1 MSKTVFAFGRMNPPT
16 IGHEKLAAKVESE
29 AKRRGAMPHIYLS
42 HTQNAKK
49 DPLPYNVKIA
59 IAKKAFGKAVTTSS
73 AKTIIQVMQ
82 DLERMGHKEVVLV
95 AGSDRVS
102 DFKTL
107 LNKYNGKEYN
117 FDKIEVVSAG
127 ERDPDAEGVAGMSAS
142 KLRAIAKEGDYD
154 TFAKGMPSKLRDA
167 DKKKVYNTIRSVME
181 DYGDIDESALSALRV
196 ATAAHKGQKRKS
208 GDDYISH
215 PKEVARI
222 VKQYKKSHNLDA
234 LIQAAYLHDT
244 IEDTDTTYKDLVKQ
258 FGGLVAGMVKD
269 LTSDKEA
276 IEAMGKGEYIADKM
290 AKMSS
295 WSLVIKLADRLAN
308 VGDIDD
314 RPASFQKKYA
324 NQTKLALDRLKRDR
338 YLSKTHKRIMA
349 AIDDKIKEYV
359 TEDINEAPR
368 IARKK
373 GQPAGSD
380 KHSDLYTDENPKG
393 TIHGLKFATEKDA
406 EASVA
411 KIKSSGKKHAHKIQA
426 AIAMEQRARVA
437 GKKAAA
443 AVYRSYINDMKKK
456 TKEMNEAF
464 ELKLER
470 DKRAKLLVLHVKD
483 TKTGNRSEVRGK
495 PGYEIDG
502 YDPKDKLHK
511 VLDKIGKSA
520 NMSELMN
527 GEKVTI
533 NPNHPKGKEAIKVA
547 KEITTEMYEEVTA
560 KQISDLEKFGDRL
573 LDKFGVDIE
582 FSKHFADRMNDDR
595 NNPEIKVT
603 EIQALFKKIARKKA
617 VNIKKYKDSE
627 VVLKDIQKDLNLP
640 VAIKT
645 GKDGELDVV
654 HKTIMRKKNFKTP
667 NPVVQYEETKLD
679 EGVNDPAIFKAVFL
693 AGGPGSG
700 KSFIVGKT
708 GLVNIGMKLVNSDDE
723 FERRLKN
730 AGLDAGNP
738 DDIYSPQGQALRGK
752 AKKTTAN
759 KQDMYIKGRLGL
771 VLDGTGKDYDKIK
784 KVRDQLIRLGYD
796 TAMIFVNTNL
806 ETSLDRNR
814 KRDRSLPD
822 AEVEKM
828 WKGVQDNMGKFQ
840 KLFGN
845 NFTIVDN
852 SEGADT
858 PGATTSA
865 YKKMVKF
872 AKQSPKTRAAKNW
885 IANEKSRRG
894 IKEDYDPT
902 DEELDNILTEI
913 EDDDDLFWEWD
924 EDQLD
929 IDEARKPLTL
939 QQRMKKRILMRRLA
953 PIIARKRKIR
963 LRRRA
968 NRGQLMK
975 RSRRAAILL
984 LKKRFAG
991 SRGKNYRAL
1000 SPSEKIG
1007 IDKLV
1012 QKKLPMVDRIAK
1024 RLLPKM
1030 LKKETERMRRKTSGV
1045 NEEFELFI
1053 ERKVAQDPD
1062 VDERPGTQP
1071 KKYYSGVSKKS
1082 KEARARH
1089 FERGA
1094 KMDDDNPAAYTPAPG
1109 DAKGKTKPSK
1119 HTKKFKQMYGEE
1131 KPCWDGYKQVGM
1143 KKGSSGKMVPNCVP
1157 EEVELDES
1165 KYDLYHRDFSS
1176 AMQHA
1181 YKMAKKNYGITID
1194 PEEIDDKVA
1203 TGPRKPSEGKTNK
1216 YRLKGDKGA
1225 VQIQVYNKGG
1235 SKPFELNMYKEEVEV
1250 DEGKVKFVKDKQFS
1264 NLRKPKKTTDFEF
1277 KKLLMKTKSRQ
1288 RDYFKDEDVNES
1300 ALLDTKVIKT
1310 LPAPKRGGEVIIRKH
1325 NKENK
1330 FFVRLKYT
1338 GEQAKRSR
1346 PENLG
1351 TFSSLADAMK
1361 KIKKMNII
1369 GEAVSPAQQAAIAIS
1384 KKKSGKYDD
1393 EGKRIKEEVDLDEG
1407 FILQSPRPGIR
1418 IVIRKHTDGKRFVFR
1433 PMTQGTPGEI
1443 KILDKKTAEK
1453 QISALKRMGW
1463 KKAANEEGGAGE
1475 EGTFELLRKYKKDT
1489 PMQENDAAKVAKE
1502 RHKDEKESLKRKH
1515 DRELDAARLRDT
1527 RTKNMSEDSCCDDC
1541 NEDEYG
1547 WTEETDFV
1555 VINEGAAEYQGRKVK
1570 LNNPTR
1576 SDNPKKKTMVYVKN
1590 EKGNVVKVYFGDP
1603 NLSIKRDDP
1612 ERRKSFRARHNCDNP
1627 GPKWKA
1633 RYWSCKFWSSKK
1645 VSDLMK
1651 G

>member
-16 IGHEKLAAKVESE
+16 IGHEKLASKVESE
-29 AKRRGAMPHIYLS
+29 ARRRGAMPHIYLS
-42 HTQNAKK
+42 HTQNATK
-49 DPLPYNVKIA
+49 DPLPYNVKIT

-73 AKTIIQVMQ
+73 AKNIIQIMQ
-82 DLERMGHKEVVLV
+82 ELENMGHTEVTLV
-95 AGSDRVS
+95 AGSDRVPE
-102 DFKTL
+102 FKTL
-107 LNKYNGKEYN
+107 LGKYNGKEYN
-117 FDKIEVVSAG
+117 FKKINVVSAG
-127 ERDPDAEGVAGMSAS
+127 ERDPDAQGVEGMSAS

-154 TFAKGMPSKLRDA
+154 TFAKGMPSKLTDR
-167 DKKKVYNTIRSVME
+167 DKKKVYNAIRSVME
-181 DYGDIDESALSALRV
+181 DYDNIDEKMYYAI
-196 ATAAHKGQKRKS
+196 ATKS
-208 GDDYISH
+208 S
-215 PKEVARI
+215 K
-222 VKQYKKSHNLDA
+222 
-234 LIQAAYLHDT
+234 
-244 IEDTDTTYKDLVKQ
+244 
-258 FGGLVAGMVKD
+258 
-269 LTSDKEA
+269 
-276 IEAMGKGEYIADKM
+276 
-290 AKMSS
+290 
-295 WSLVIKLADRLAN
+295 
-308 VGDIDD
+308 
-314 RPASFQKKYA
+314 
-324 NQTKLALDRLKRDR
+324 
-338 YLSKTHKRIMA
+338 SKTGWRRVPDTKFDTEQSAERYG
-349 AIDDKIKEYV
+349 DKYHTDKYGSKMYKIV
-359 TEDINEAPR
+359 TFNEEAPR
-368 IARKK
+368 VPRKK

-426 AIAMEQRARVA
+426 AIAMEQRAKVA

-533 NPNHPKGKEAIKVA
+533 NPNHPKGKEAIKMA
-547 KEITTEMYEEVTA
+547 KKITTEMYEEVTA

-573 LDKFGVDIE
+573 LDKFGIDIE

-595 NNPEIKVT
+595 NNPEIKVA

-617 VNIKKYKDSE
+617 VNIKKHKDSE

-784 KVRDQLIRLGYD
+784 KVRDQLIRIGYD

-806 ETSLDRNR
+806 ETSLERNR
-814 KRDRSLPD
+814 KRARSLPD

-845 NFTIVDN
+845 DFTIVDN

-858 PGATTSA
+858 PGETTSA

-872 AKQSPKTRAAKNW
+872 AGQSPKTRAAKNW

-902 DEELDNILTEI
+902 DEELDDILTEI

-939 QQRMKKRILMRRLA
+939 QQRMKRRILMRRLA
-953 PIIARKRKIR
+953 PIIARKRKIK

-1030 LKKETERMRRKTSGV
+1030 LKKETERMRRKTSGI
-1045 NEEFELFI
+1045 NEKFELFI

-1071 KKYYSGVSKKS
+1071 KKYFSGVSKKS

-1143 KKGSSGKMVPNCVP
+1143 KKGAGGKMVPNCVP
-1157 EEVELDES
+1157 EEVELEEGKS
-1165 KYDLYHRDFSS
+1165 STGYELYHKDFSS

-1181 YKMAKKNYGITID
+1181 YDFAKKKFGIEVD
-1194 PEEIDDKVA
+1194 PKEIDDKVA
-1203 TGPRKPSEGKTNK
+1203 SGPRKPSKGKTNS
-1216 YRLKGDKGA
+1216 YRLKDKNGKKA
-1225 VQIQVYNKGG
+1225 IQVQVYGMDNGKY
-1235 SKPFELNMYKEEVEV
+1235 ELNMYKEEVELGESALLDTKV
-1250 DEGKVKFVKDKQFS
+1250 IKTFPAPKMSGEVIVRKHNKENKFFVRLKYTGKQAKRARPENLGTFSSLNDAMKAIKKKGISIDEGKVEFVKDKQFS

-1288 RDYFKDEDVNES
+1288 RDYFK
-1300 ALLDTKVIKT
+1300 
-1310 LPAPKRGGEVIIRKH
+1310 
-1325 NKENK
+1325 
-1330 FFVRLKYT
+1330 
-1338 GEQAKRSR
+1338 
-1346 PENLG
+1346 
-1351 TFSSLADAMK
+1351 
-1361 KIKKMNII
+1361 
-1369 GEAVSPAQQAAIAIS
+1369 GEASSPAQQAAIAIA

-1393 EGKRIKEEVDLDEG
+1393 
-1407 FILQSPRPGIR
+1407 
-1418 IVIRKHTDGKRFVFR
+1418 DGK
-1433 PMTQGTPGEI
+1433 
-1443 KILDKKTAEK
+1443 KIDEQDAV
-1453 QISALKRMGW
+1453 
-1463 KKAANEEGGAGE
+1463 AN
-1475 EGTFELLRKYKKDT
+1475 
-1489 PMQENDAAKVAKE
+1489 AKE
-1502 RHKDEKESLKRKH
+1502 RHNDEKESLKRKH

-1527 RTKNMSEDSCCDDC
+1527 RTKNANEAFEALINQSYCDDC

-1590 EKGNVVKVYFGDP
+1590 DKGNVVKVYFGDP

>member
-59 IAKKAFGKAVTTSS
+59 IAKKAFGKAVTKSS

-95 AGSDRVS
+95 AGSDRVPE
-102 DFKTL
+102 FKTFL
-107 LNKYNGKEYN
+107 AKYNGKDYN

-181 DYGDIDESALSALRV
+181 D
-196 ATAAHKGQKRKS
+196 
-208 GDDYISH
+208 
-215 PKEVARI
+215 
-222 VKQYKKSHNLDA
+222 
-234 LIQAAYLHDT
+234 
-244 IEDTDTTYKDLVKQ
+244 
-258 FGGLVAGMVKD
+258 
-269 LTSDKEA
+269 
-276 IEAMGKGEYIADKM
+276 
-290 AKMSS
+290 
-295 WSLVIKLADRLAN
+295 
-308 VGDIDD
+308 
-314 RPASFQKKYA
+314 
-324 NQTKLALDRLKRDR
+324 
-338 YLSKTHKRIMA
+338 
-349 AIDDKIKEYV
+349 
-359 TEDINEAPR
+359 INEAPR
-368 IARKK
+368 IPRKK

-406 EASVA
+406 EASIA

-426 AIAMEQRARVA
+426 AIAMEQRAKVA

-573 LDKFGVDIE
+573 LDKFGVDIQ

-700 KSFIVGKT
+700 KSFIVRHT
-708 GLVNIGMKLVNSDDE
+708 GLINIGMKLVNSDDE

-738 DDIYSPQGQALRGK
+738 DDIYSPQGQEVRGK
-752 AKKTTAN
+752 AKVTTAH

-771 VLDGTGKDYDKIK
+771 ALDGTGKDYDKIK

-806 ETSLDRNR
+806 ETSLERNR
-814 KRDRSLPD
+814 MRARSLPD
-822 AEVEKM
+822 DKVEKM
-828 WKGVQDNMGKFQ
+828 WKSVQDNLGKFQ
-840 KLFGN
+840 RLFGN
-845 NFTIVDN
+845 DFIIIDN
-852 SEGADT
+852 SQGIDMSSETKA
-858 PGATTSA
+858 A

-872 AKQSPKTRAAKNW
+872 AKRPPKSRAAKNW

-1157 EEVELDES
+1157 EEVELDE
-1165 KYDLYHRDFSS
+1165 
-1176 AMQHA
+1176 
-1181 YKMAKKNYGITID
+1181 
-1194 PEEIDDKVA
+1194 E
-1203 TGPRKPSEGKTNK
+1203 
-1216 YRLKGDKGA
+1216 
-1225 VQIQVYNKGG
+1225 
-1235 SKPFELNMYKEEVEV
+1235 
-1250 DEGKVKFVKDKQFS
+1250 KVKFVKDKQFS

-1338 GEQAKRSR
+1338 GKSAKGSR

-1369 GEAVSPAQQAAIAIS
+1369 SEAVSPAQQAAIAIS

>member
-29 AKRRGAMPHIYLS
+29 AKKRGAMPHIYLS
-42 HTQNAKK
+42 HTQNPKK
-49 DPLPYNVKIA
+49 DPLPYNLKIA
-59 IAKKAFGKAVTTSS
+59 IARKAFGKSITKSS
-73 AKTIIQVMQ
+73 SKTIIQIMQ
-82 DLERMGHKEVVLV
+82 ELEKMGHTEVTLI
-95 AGSDRVS
+95 AGSDRVP

-107 LNKYNGKEYN
+107 LTKYNGKEYN
-117 FDKIEVVSAG
+117 FKKIDVVSAG
-127 ERDPDAEGVAGMSAS
+127 ERDPDAEGVEGMSAS
-142 KLRAIAKEGDYD
+142 KLRAIAKEGDYE
-154 TFAKGMPSKLRDA
+154 TFSKGMPSKLRDA

-181 DYGDIDESALSALRV
+181 D
-196 ATAAHKGQKRKS
+196 
-208 GDDYISH
+208 
-215 PKEVARI
+215 
-222 VKQYKKSHNLDA
+222 
-234 LIQAAYLHDT
+234 
-244 IEDTDTTYKDLVKQ
+244 
-258 FGGLVAGMVKD
+258 
-269 LTSDKEA
+269 
-276 IEAMGKGEYIADKM
+276 
-290 AKMSS
+290 
-295 WSLVIKLADRLAN
+295 
-308 VGDIDD
+308 
-314 RPASFQKKYA
+314 
-324 NQTKLALDRLKRDR
+324 
-338 YLSKTHKRIMA
+338 
-349 AIDDKIKEYV
+349 
-359 TEDINEAPR
+359 INEAPR
-368 IARKK
+368 IPRKK

-426 AIAMEQRARVA
+426 AIAMEQRAKVA

-443 AVYRSYINDMKKK
+443 AVYRAYINDMKKK
-456 TKEMNEAF
+456 TKEMN
-464 ELKLER
+464 
-470 DKRAKLLVLHVKD
+470 
-483 TKTGNRSEVRGK
+483 
-495 PGYEIDG
+495 
-502 YDPKDKLHK
+502 
-511 VLDKIGKSA
+511 
-520 NMSELMN
+520 
-527 GEKVTI
+527 
-533 NPNHPKGKEAIKVA
+533 
-547 KEITTEMYEEVTA
+547 EEVTA

-595 NNPEIKVT
+595 NNPEIKVA
-603 EIQALFKKIARKKA
+603 EIQGLFKKIARKKA
-617 VNIKKYKDSE
+617 VNIKKHKDSE

-667 NPVVQYEETKLD
+667 NPVVQYEETDLD

-738 DDIYSPQGQALRGK
+738 DDIYSPKGQELRGK

-771 VLDGTGKDYDKIK
+771 VLDGTGKNYDKIK

-806 ETSLDRNR
+806 ETSLERNR
-814 KRDRSLPD
+814 KRARSLPD

-845 NFTIVDN
+845 DFTIVDN
-852 SEGADT
+852 SEGTDT

-872 AKQSPKTRAAKNW
+872 AKQPPKSRAAKNW

-894 IKEDYDPT
+894 IKEEIDIDPT
-902 DEELDNILTEI
+902 DKELDDILVEL
-913 EDDDDLFWEWD
+913 EQDDDLFWEWD
-924 EDQLD
+924 EEQLELD
-929 IDEARKPLTL
+929 LEENRKPLTL

-953 PIIARKRKIR
+953 PIIARKRKIK

-968 NRGQLMK
+968 NRDALKK
-975 RSRRAAILL
+975 RARRTALAL

-991 SRGKNYRAL
+991 NKGKNYKTL

-1030 LKKETERMRRKTSGV
+1030 LKKETERMRRRTANV
-1045 NEEFELFI
+1045 NEEFEMLL
-1053 ERKVAQDPD
+1053 EKPKVAQDPD

-1071 KKYYSGVSKKS
+1071 KKYYSGVSKKD
-1082 KEARARH
+1082 KDARARH
-1089 FERGA
+1089 FERGS

-1119 HTKKFKQMYGEE
+1119 HTKKFKKMFGEDVNEAFVKIMTGLDEAAEYLEE
-1131 KPCWDGYKQVGM
+1131 KQIDALKKKSEKTGIPYGILKQVYNRGMAAWRTGHRPGTTPQQWAFARVNSFATKSKGTWGGADKDLAAKARGSMKKEEVSEADPCWDGFKQVGM
-1143 KKGSSGKMVPNCVP
+1143 KKGAGGKMVPNCVP

-1194 PEEIDDKVA
+1194 PKEIDDKVA

-1225 VQIQVYNKGG
+1225 IQVQVYNKGG
-1235 SKPFELNMYKEEVEV
+1235 SKPFELNMYKEEVE
-1250 DEGKVKFVKDKQFS
+1250 FS
-1264 NLRKPKKTTDFEF
+1264 
-1277 KKLLMKTKSRQ
+1277 
-1288 RDYFKDEDVNES
+1288 ES
-1300 ALLDTKVIKT
+1300 ALIDTKVVKT
-1310 LPAPKRGGEVIIRKH
+1310 FPAPKMSGEVIVRKH

-1338 GEQAKRSR
+1338 GKQAKRSR

-1351 TFSSLADAMK
+1351 TFSSLNDAMK
-1361 KIKKMNII
+1361 AIKKKGISIDEGKVGFVKDKQFPNLRKPKKTTDYEFKKLLMKTKSRQKDYFKD
-1369 GEAVSPAQQAAIAIS
+1369 EAVSPAQQAAIAIS

-1393 EGKRIKEEVDLDEG
+1393 EGKRIKEEVDLNEG

-1433 PMTQGTPGEI
+1433 PMTQGKPGEV

-1453 QISALKRMGW
+1453 QVSALKRMGW
-1463 KKAANEEGGAGE
+1463 KKAVNEEGGAGE

-1489 PMQENDAAKVAKE
+1489 PMQENDAAKAAKE

-1555 VINEGAAEYQGRKVK
+1555 AINEGAAEYQGRKVK

-1590 EKGNVVKVYFGDP
+1590 DKGNVVKVYFGDP

-1612 ERRKSFRARHNCDNP
+1612 ERRKSFRARHGCDNP

>member
-16 IGHEKLAAKVESE
+16 IGHEKLADKVASE

-49 DPLPYNVKIA
+49 DPLPYSVKIA
-59 IAKKAFGKAVTTSS
+59 IAKKAFGKAVTRSS
-73 AKTIIQVMQ
+73 AKSIIQVMQ
-82 DLERMGHKEVVLV
+82 ELEKMGHKEVVLI
-95 AGSDRVS
+95 AGSDRVPE
-102 DFKTL
+102 FKTFL
-107 LNKYNGKEYN
+107 AKYNGKDYN

-181 DYGDIDESALSALRV
+181 DYGNIDESALSALRV
-196 ATAAHKGQKRKS
+196 ATAAHRGQKRKS

-314 RPASFQKKYA
+314 RPANFQKKYA
-324 NQTKLALDRLKRDR
+324 NQTKLALDRLKKDR
-338 YLSKTHKRIMA
+338 YLSKTHKKIMA
-349 AIDDKIKEYV
+349 AINDKIKEYV
-359 TEDINEAPR
+359 TESINESPR
-368 IARKK
+368 IPRKK

-437 GKKAAA
+437 GKTAAA
-443 AVYRSYINDMKKK
+443 SVYRAYINDMKKK

-464 ELKLER
+464 QLRLER

-495 PGYEIDG
+495 PGYEVDG

-511 VLDKIGKSA
+511 LLDKIGKSA

-533 NPNHPKGKEAIKVA
+533 NPNHPDGKEAVKVA
-547 KEITTEMYEEVTA
+547 KEITSEMYEEVTA

-573 LDKFGVDIE
+573 LDKFGIDIE

-595 NNPEIKVT
+595 NNPEIKVA

-667 NPVVQYEETKLD
+667 NPIVQYEETQLD

-806 ETSLDRNR
+806 ETSLERNR
-814 KRDRSLPD
+814 KRARSLPD

-845 NFTIVDN
+845 DFTIVDN

-872 AKQSPKTRAAKNW
+872 AKQSPKSRAAKNW

-902 DEELDNILTEI
+902 DEELDDILNEI
-913 EDDDDLFWEWD
+913 EDDDLFWEWD
-924 EDQLD
+924 EDDDFELGL
-929 IDEARKPLTL
+929 DEAPLTM
-939 QQRMKKRILMRRLA
+939 QQRMKRRLLMKRLA
-953 PIIARKRKIR
+953 PRIARKRALKMKK
-963 LRRRA
+963 RA
-968 NRGQLMK
+968 GKDQLVK
-975 RSRRAAILL
+975 RSRRAALL
-984 LKKRFAG
+984 LVKKKVAG
-991 SRGKNYRAL
+991 DKGKNYKEL

-1007 IDKLV
+1007 IDRLV
-1012 QKKLPMVDRIAK
+1012 QKRLPMVGKIAK

-1030 LKKETERMRRKTSGV
+1030 TKKETERMRNRSKT
-1045 NEEFELFI
+1045 NESFELFI
-1053 ERKVAQDPD
+1053 EQKVAQDPD

-1071 KKYYSGVSKKS
+1071 KKYYSGVRKKS
-1082 KEARARH
+1082 KEARAKH
-1089 FERGA
+1089 FERGS

-1109 DAKGKTKPSK
+1109 DSEGKTKPSK
-1119 HTKKFKQMYGEE
+1119 HTKKFKQMFGEKVEYLEE
-1131 KPCWDGYKQVGM
+1131 KQIDALKKKSEKTGIPYGILKQVYNRGMAAWRTGHRPGTTPQQWAFARVNSFATKSKGTWGGADKDLAAKARGSMKKEQVTEADPCWDGFKQVGM
-1143 KKGSSGKMVPNCVP
+1143 KKGAGGKMVPNCVP
-1157 EEVELDES
+1157 EEVELEEGKS
-1165 KYDLYHRDFSS
+1165 STGYELYHKDFSS

-1181 YKMAKKNYGITID
+1181 YDFAKKKFGIEVD
-1194 PEEIDDKVA
+1194 PKEIDDKVA
-1203 TGPRKPSEGKTNK
+1203 SGPRKPSKGKTNS
-1216 YRLKGDKGA
+1216 YRLKGKDGKKA
-1225 VQIQVYNKGG
+1225 IQVQVYGMDNGKY
-1235 SKPFELNMYKEEVEV
+1235 ELNMYKEEVEI
-1250 DEGKVKFVKDKQFS
+1250 DEGKVKFVKDKEFP
-1264 NLRKPKKTTDFEF
+1264 NLRKPKGTTDYEF
-1277 KKLLMKTKSRQ
+1277 KKFLMKTKSRQ
-1288 RDYFKDEDVNES
+1288 KDYFRGEDNIKEREMTDGEKEK
-1300 ALLDTKVIKT
+1300 LD
-1310 LPAPKRGGEVIIRKH
+1310 
-1325 NKENK
+1325 
-1330 FFVRLKYT
+1330 RLKKKYEKSDMQKSMKDRYGDDGPFYAT
-1338 GEQAKRSR
+1338 LTKM
-1346 PENLG
+1346 
-1351 TFSSLADAMK
+1351 AMNK
-1361 KIKKMNII
+1361 
-1369 GEAVSPAQQAAIAIS
+1369 EAVSPAQQAAIAIA

-1393 EGKRIKEEVDLDEG
+1393 EGKKIDEE
-1407 FILQSPRPGIR
+1407 
-1418 IVIRKHTDGKRFVFR
+1418 
-1433 PMTQGTPGEI
+1433 
-1443 KILDKKTAEK
+1443 
-1453 QISALKRMGW
+1453 
-1463 KKAANEEGGAGE
+1463 
-1475 EGTFELLRKYKKDT
+1475 
-1489 PMQENDAAKVAKE
+1489 DAAAIAKE
-1502 RHKDEKESLKRKH
+1502 RHNDEKERLKRKH

-1527 RTKNMSEDSCCDDC
+1527 RTKNANEAFEALIEEPCCDDC
-1541 NEDEYG
+1541 AEDEYG
-1547 WTEETDFV
+1547 WAEETDF
-1555 VINEGAAEYQGRKVK
+1555 IAIDESAAEYQGRKVK

-1603 NLSIKRDDP
+1603 NMSIKRDDP
-1612 ERRKSFRARHNCDNP
+1612 ERRKNFRARHNCDNP

-1633 RYWSCKFWSSKK
+1633 RYWSCKFWSKKPVSK
-1645 VSDLMK
+1645 LMK

>member
-16 IGHEKLAAKVESE
+16 IGHEKLASKVESE
-29 AKRRGAMPHIYLS
+29 ARRRGAMPHIYLS
-42 HTQNAKK
+42 HTQNATK
-49 DPLPYNVKIA
+49 DPLSYNVKIA

-82 DLERMGHKEVVLV
+82 ELENMGHTEVTLV
-95 AGSDRVS
+95 AGSDRVPE
-102 DFKTL
+102 FKTFL
-107 LNKYNGKEYN
+107 AKYNGKDYN
-117 FDKIEVVSAG
+117 FKKIEVVSAG

-142 KLRAIAKEGDYD
+142 KLRAIAKEGDYN
-154 TFAKGMPSKLRDA
+154 TFAQGMPSKLTDR
-167 DKKKVYNTIRSVME
+167 DKKKVYNAIRSVM
-181 DYGDIDESALSALRV
+181 
-196 ATAAHKGQKRKS
+196 
-208 GDDYISH
+208 
-215 PKEVARI
+215 
-222 VKQYKKSHNLDA
+222 
-234 LIQAAYLHDT
+234 
-244 IEDTDTTYKDLVKQ
+244 
-258 FGGLVAGMVKD
+258 
-269 LTSDKEA
+269 
-276 IEAMGKGEYIADKM
+276 
-290 AKMSS
+290 
-295 WSLVIKLADRLAN
+295 
-308 VGDIDD
+308 
-314 RPASFQKKYA
+314 
-324 NQTKLALDRLKRDR
+324 
-338 YLSKTHKRIMA
+338 
-349 AIDDKIKEYV
+349 
-359 TEDINEAPR
+359 EDINEAPR

-373 GQPAGSD
+373 GQPADSD

-393 TIHGLKFATEKDA
+393 TIHGLKFATKKDA

-547 KEITTEMYEEVTA
+547 KEITTEMYEET
-560 KQISDLEKFGDRL
+560 Q
-573 LDKFGVDIE
+573 
-582 FSKHFADRMNDDR
+582 
-595 NNPEIKVT
+595 
-603 EIQALFKKIARKKA
+603 
-617 VNIKKYKDSE
+617 
-627 VVLKDIQKDLNLP
+627 
-640 VAIKT
+640 
-645 GKDGELDVV
+645 
-654 HKTIMRKKNFKTP
+654 
-667 NPVVQYEETKLD
+667 LD

-723 FERRLKN
+723 FERRLKK

-806 ETSLDRNR
+806 ETSLERNR
-814 KRDRSLPD
+814 KRARSLPD
-822 AEVEKM
+822 DEVEKM

-845 NFTIVDN
+845 DFTIVDN

-872 AKQSPKTRAAKNW
+872 AGQSPKTRAAKNW

-902 DEELDNILTEI
+902 DEELDDILTEI

-953 PIIARKRKIR
+953 PIIARKRKIK

-1157 EEVELDES
+1157 EEVE
-1165 KYDLYHRDFSS
+1165 
-1176 AMQHA
+1176 
-1181 YKMAKKNYGITID
+1181 
-1194 PEEIDDKVA
+1194 
-1203 TGPRKPSEGKTNK
+1203 
-1216 YRLKGDKGA
+1216 
-1225 VQIQVYNKGG
+1225 
-1235 SKPFELNMYKEEVEV
+1235 V

-1310 LPAPKRGGEVIIRKH
+1310 FPAPKRGGEVIIRKH

-1338 GEQAKRSR
+1338 GKTAKGSR

-1369 GEAVSPAQQAAIAIS
+1369 GEAVSRAQQAAIAIA

-1393 EGKRIKEEVDLDEG
+1393 
-1407 FILQSPRPGIR
+1407 
-1418 IVIRKHTDGKRFVFR
+1418 DGK
-1433 PMTQGTPGEI
+1433 
-1443 KILDKKTAEK
+1443 KIDEQDAV
-1453 QISALKRMGW
+1453 
-1463 KKAANEEGGAGE
+1463 AN
-1475 EGTFELLRKYKKDT
+1475 
-1489 PMQENDAAKVAKE
+1489 AKE
-1502 RHKDEKESLKRKH
+1502 RHNDEKERLKRKH

-1527 RTKNMSEDSCCDDC
+1527 RTKNANEAFEALINQSCCDDC

-1547 WTEETDFV
+1547 WTEETNFT
-1555 VINEGAAEYQGRKVK
+1555 VIDEGAAEYQGRKVK

-1590 EKGNVVKVYFGDP
+1590 DKGNVVKVYFGDP

>member
-16 IGHEKLAAKVESE
+16 IGHEKLASKVESE
-29 AKRRGAMPHIYLS
+29 ARRRGAMPHIYLS
-42 HTQNAKK
+42 HTQNATK

-82 DLERMGHKEVVLV
+82 ELENMGHTEVTLV
-95 AGSDRVS
+95 AGSDRVPE
-102 DFKTL
+102 FKTFL
-107 LNKYNGKEYN
+107 AKYNGKDYN
-117 FDKIEVVSAG
+117 FKKIEVVSAG

-142 KLRAIAKEGDYD
+142 KLRAIAKEGDYN
-154 TFAKGMPSKLRDA
+154 TFAQGMPSKLTDR
-167 DKKKVYNTIRSVME
+167 DKKKVYNAIRSVM
-181 DYGDIDESALSALRV
+181 
-196 ATAAHKGQKRKS
+196 
-208 GDDYISH
+208 
-215 PKEVARI
+215 
-222 VKQYKKSHNLDA
+222 
-234 LIQAAYLHDT
+234 
-244 IEDTDTTYKDLVKQ
+244 
-258 FGGLVAGMVKD
+258 
-269 LTSDKEA
+269 
-276 IEAMGKGEYIADKM
+276 
-290 AKMSS
+290 
-295 WSLVIKLADRLAN
+295 
-308 VGDIDD
+308 
-314 RPASFQKKYA
+314 
-324 NQTKLALDRLKRDR
+324 
-338 YLSKTHKRIMA
+338 
-349 AIDDKIKEYV
+349 
-359 TEDINEAPR
+359 EDINEAPR

-547 KEITTEMYEEVTA
+547 KEITTEMYEET
-560 KQISDLEKFGDRL
+560 Q
-573 LDKFGVDIE
+573 
-582 FSKHFADRMNDDR
+582 
-595 NNPEIKVT
+595 
-603 EIQALFKKIARKKA
+603 
-617 VNIKKYKDSE
+617 
-627 VVLKDIQKDLNLP
+627 
-640 VAIKT
+640 
-645 GKDGELDVV
+645 
-654 HKTIMRKKNFKTP
+654 
-667 NPVVQYEETKLD
+667 LD

-723 FERRLKN
+723 FERRLKK

-806 ETSLDRNR
+806 ETSLERNR
-814 KRDRSLPD
+814 KRARSLPD
-822 AEVEKM
+822 DEVEKM

-845 NFTIVDN
+845 DFTIVDN

-872 AKQSPKTRAAKNW
+872 AGQSPKTRAAKNW

-902 DEELDNILTEI
+902 DEELDDILTEI

-953 PIIARKRKIR
+953 PIIARKRKIK

-991 SRGKNYRAL
+991 NRGKNYRAL

-1045 NEEFELFI
+1045 NEEFKLFI

-1157 EEVELDES
+1157 EEVE
-1165 KYDLYHRDFSS
+1165 
-1176 AMQHA
+1176 
-1181 YKMAKKNYGITID
+1181 
-1194 PEEIDDKVA
+1194 
-1203 TGPRKPSEGKTNK
+1203 
-1216 YRLKGDKGA
+1216 
-1225 VQIQVYNKGG
+1225 
-1235 SKPFELNMYKEEVEV
+1235 V

-1310 LPAPKRGGEVIIRKH
+1310 FPAPKRGGEVIIRKH

-1338 GEQAKRSR
+1338 GKTAKGSR

-1369 GEAVSPAQQAAIAIS
+1369 GEAVSRAQQAAIAIA

-1393 EGKRIKEEVDLDEG
+1393 
-1407 FILQSPRPGIR
+1407 
-1418 IVIRKHTDGKRFVFR
+1418 DGK
-1433 PMTQGTPGEI
+1433 
-1443 KILDKKTAEK
+1443 KIDEQDAV
-1453 QISALKRMGW
+1453 
-1463 KKAANEEGGAGE
+1463 AN
-1475 EGTFELLRKYKKDT
+1475 
-1489 PMQENDAAKVAKE
+1489 AKE
-1502 RHKDEKESLKRKH
+1502 RHNDEKESLKRKH

-1527 RTKNMSEDSCCDDC
+1527 RTKNANEAFEALINQSCCDDC

-1547 WTEETDFV
+1547 WTEETNFT
-1555 VINEGAAEYQGRKVK
+1555 VIDEGAAEYQGRKVK

-1590 EKGNVVKVYFGDP
+1590 DKGNVVKVYFGDP

>member
-16 IGHEKLAAKVESE
+16 VGHEKLAAKVESE
-29 AKRRGAMPHIYLS
+29 ARRRGAMPHIYLS
-42 HTQNAKK
+42 HTQNATK

-82 DLERMGHKEVVLV
+82 ELENMGHTEVTLV
-95 AGSDRVS
+95 AGSDRVPE
-102 DFKTL
+102 FKTFL
-107 LNKYNGKEYN
+107 AKYNGKDYN
-117 FDKIEVVSAG
+117 FKKIEVVSAG

-142 KLRAIAKEGDYD
+142 KLRAIAKEGDYN
-154 TFAKGMPSKLRDA
+154 TFAQGMPSKLTDR
-167 DKKKVYNTIRSVME
+167 DKKKVYNAIRSVM
-181 DYGDIDESALSALRV
+181 
-196 ATAAHKGQKRKS
+196 
-208 GDDYISH
+208 
-215 PKEVARI
+215 
-222 VKQYKKSHNLDA
+222 
-234 LIQAAYLHDT
+234 
-244 IEDTDTTYKDLVKQ
+244 
-258 FGGLVAGMVKD
+258 
-269 LTSDKEA
+269 
-276 IEAMGKGEYIADKM
+276 
-290 AKMSS
+290 
-295 WSLVIKLADRLAN
+295 
-308 VGDIDD
+308 
-314 RPASFQKKYA
+314 
-324 NQTKLALDRLKRDR
+324 
-338 YLSKTHKRIMA
+338 
-349 AIDDKIKEYV
+349 
-359 TEDINEAPR
+359 EDINEAPR

-595 NNPEIKVT
+595 NNPEIKVA

-723 FERRLKN
+723 FERRLKK

-771 VLDGTGKDYDKIK
+771 VLDGTGKDYNKIK
-784 KVRDQLIRLGYD
+784 KVRDQLIRIGYD

-806 ETSLDRNR
+806 ETSLERNR
-814 KRDRSLPD
+814 KRARSLPD
-822 AEVEKM
+822 NEVEKM
-828 WKGVQDNMGKFQ
+828 WQGVQDNMGKFQ
-840 KLFGN
+840 NLFGSD
-845 NFTIVDN
+845 FTIVDN

-858 PGATTSA
+858 PSATTSA

-902 DEELDNILTEI
+902 DEELDDILTEI

-924 EDQLD
+924 EDRLD

-991 SRGKNYRAL
+991 SKGKNYRAL

-1157 EEVELDES
+1157 EEV
-1165 KYDLYHRDFSS
+1165 K
-1176 AMQHA
+1176 
-1181 YKMAKKNYGITID
+1181 I
-1194 PEEIDDKVA
+1194 
-1203 TGPRKPSEGKTNK
+1203 
-1216 YRLKGDKGA
+1216 
-1225 VQIQVYNKGG
+1225 
-1235 SKPFELNMYKEEVEV
+1235 

-1338 GEQAKRSR
+1338 GKSAKGSR

-1351 TFSSLADAMK
+1351 TFSSLNDAMK
-1361 KIKKMNII
+1361 AVKKKGISVA
-1369 GEAVSPAQQAAIAIS
+1369 EAVSRAQQAAIAIA

-1393 EGKRIKEEVDLDEG
+1393 
-1407 FILQSPRPGIR
+1407 
-1418 IVIRKHTDGKRFVFR
+1418 DGK
-1433 PMTQGTPGEI
+1433 
-1443 KILDKKTAEK
+1443 KIDEQDAV
-1453 QISALKRMGW
+1453 
-1463 KKAANEEGGAGE
+1463 AN
-1475 EGTFELLRKYKKDT
+1475 
-1489 PMQENDAAKVAKE
+1489 AKE
-1502 RHKDEKESLKRKH
+1502 RHNDEKERLKRKH

-1527 RTKNMSEDSCCDDC
+1527 RTKNANEAFEALINQSCCDDC

-1547 WTEETDFV
+1547 WTEETNFTAID
-1555 VINEGAAEYQGRKVK
+1555 EGAAEYQGRKVK

-1590 EKGNVVKVYFGDP
+1590 DKGNVVKVYFGDP

>member
-16 IGHEKLAAKVESE
+16 IGHEKLASKVESE
-29 AKRRGAMPHIYLS
+29 ARRRGAMPHIYLS
-42 HTQNAKK
+42 HTQNATK

-82 DLERMGHKEVVLV
+82 ELENMGHTEVTLV
-95 AGSDRVS
+95 AGSDRVPE
-102 DFKTL
+102 FKTFL
-107 LNKYNGKEYN
+107 AKYNGKDYN
-117 FDKIEVVSAG
+117 FKKIEVVSAG

-142 KLRAIAKEGDYD
+142 KLRAIAKEGDYN
-154 TFAKGMPSKLRDA
+154 TFAQGMPSKLTDR
-167 DKKKVYNTIRSVME
+167 DKKKVYNAIRSVM
-181 DYGDIDESALSALRV
+181 
-196 ATAAHKGQKRKS
+196 
-208 GDDYISH
+208 
-215 PKEVARI
+215 
-222 VKQYKKSHNLDA
+222 
-234 LIQAAYLHDT
+234 
-244 IEDTDTTYKDLVKQ
+244 
-258 FGGLVAGMVKD
+258 
-269 LTSDKEA
+269 
-276 IEAMGKGEYIADKM
+276 
-290 AKMSS
+290 
-295 WSLVIKLADRLAN
+295 
-308 VGDIDD
+308 
-314 RPASFQKKYA
+314 
-324 NQTKLALDRLKRDR
+324 
-338 YLSKTHKRIMA
+338 
-349 AIDDKIKEYV
+349 
-359 TEDINEAPR
+359 EDINEAPR

-373 GQPAGSD
+373 GQPADSD

-547 KEITTEMYEEVTA
+547 KEITTEMYEET
-560 KQISDLEKFGDRL
+560 Q
-573 LDKFGVDIE
+573 
-582 FSKHFADRMNDDR
+582 
-595 NNPEIKVT
+595 
-603 EIQALFKKIARKKA
+603 
-617 VNIKKYKDSE
+617 
-627 VVLKDIQKDLNLP
+627 
-640 VAIKT
+640 
-645 GKDGELDVV
+645 
-654 HKTIMRKKNFKTP
+654 
-667 NPVVQYEETKLD
+667 LD

-723 FERRLKN
+723 FERRLKK

-806 ETSLDRNR
+806 ETSLERNR
-814 KRDRSLPD
+814 KRARSLPD
-822 AEVEKM
+822 DEVEKM

-845 NFTIVDN
+845 DFTIVDN

-872 AKQSPKTRAAKNW
+872 AGQSPKTRAAKNW

-902 DEELDNILTEI
+902 DEELDDILTEI

-953 PIIARKRKIR
+953 PIIARKRKIK

-1157 EEVELDES
+1157 EEVE
-1165 KYDLYHRDFSS
+1165 
-1176 AMQHA
+1176 
-1181 YKMAKKNYGITID
+1181 
-1194 PEEIDDKVA
+1194 
-1203 TGPRKPSEGKTNK
+1203 
-1216 YRLKGDKGA
+1216 
-1225 VQIQVYNKGG
+1225 
-1235 SKPFELNMYKEEVEV
+1235 V

-1310 LPAPKRGGEVIIRKH
+1310 FPAPKRGGEVIIRKH

-1338 GEQAKRSR
+1338 GKTAKGSR

-1369 GEAVSPAQQAAIAIS
+1369 GEAVSRAQQAAIAIA

-1393 EGKRIKEEVDLDEG
+1393 
-1407 FILQSPRPGIR
+1407 
-1418 IVIRKHTDGKRFVFR
+1418 DGK
-1433 PMTQGTPGEI
+1433 
-1443 KILDKKTAEK
+1443 KIDEQDAV
-1453 QISALKRMGW
+1453 
-1463 KKAANEEGGAGE
+1463 AN
-1475 EGTFELLRKYKKDT
+1475 
-1489 PMQENDAAKVAKE
+1489 AKE
-1502 RHKDEKESLKRKH
+1502 RHNDEKERLKRKH

-1527 RTKNMSEDSCCDDC
+1527 RTKNANEAFEALINQSCCDDC

-1547 WTEETDFV
+1547 WTEETNFT
-1555 VINEGAAEYQGRKVK
+1555 VIDEGAAEYQGRKVK

-1590 EKGNVVKVYFGDP
+1590 DKGNVVKVYFGDP

>member
-16 IGHEKLAAKVESE
+16 IGHEKLADKVASE

-42 HTQNAKK
+42 HTQNSKK
-49 DPLPYNVKIA
+49 DPLPYSVKIA
-59 IAKKAFGKAVTTSS
+59 VAKKAFGKAITRSS
-73 AKTIIQVMQ
+73 SKTIIQVMQ
-82 DLERMGHKEVVLV
+82 ELEKMGHTEVVLV

-127 ERDPDAEGVAGMSAS
+127 GRDPDAEGVEGMSAS

-154 TFAKGMPSKLRDA
+154 TFAKGMPSKLKDA

-181 DYGDIDESALSALRV
+181 D
-196 ATAAHKGQKRKS
+196 
-208 GDDYISH
+208 
-215 PKEVARI
+215 
-222 VKQYKKSHNLDA
+222 
-234 LIQAAYLHDT
+234 
-244 IEDTDTTYKDLVKQ
+244 
-258 FGGLVAGMVKD
+258 
-269 LTSDKEA
+269 
-276 IEAMGKGEYIADKM
+276 
-290 AKMSS
+290 
-295 WSLVIKLADRLAN
+295 
-308 VGDIDD
+308 
-314 RPASFQKKYA
+314 
-324 NQTKLALDRLKRDR
+324 
-338 YLSKTHKRIMA
+338 
-349 AIDDKIKEYV
+349 
-359 TEDINEAPR
+359 INEAPR
-368 IARKK
+368 IPRKK

-437 GKKAAA
+437 GKTAAA
-443 AVYRSYINDMKKK
+443 SVYRAYINDMKKK

-502 YDPKDKLHK
+502 YDPKDKLHR

-533 NPNHPKGKEAIKVA
+533 NPNHPKGKEAIKMA
-547 KEITTEMYEEVTA
+547 KKITTEMYEEVTA

-573 LDKFGVDIE
+573 LDKFGVDIQ

-595 NNPEIKVT
+595 NNPEIKVA

-617 VNIKKYKDSE
+617 VNIKKHKDSE

-723 FERRLKN
+723 FERRLKK

-840 KLFGN
+840 KLFGTD
-845 NFTIVDN
+845 FTIVDN

-902 DEELDNILTEI
+902 DEELDDILNEI
-913 EDDDDLFWEWD
+913 EDDDLFWEWD
-924 EDQLD
+924 EDDDFESNL
-929 IDEARKPLTL
+929 DEAPLTM
-939 QQRMKKRILMRRLA
+939 QQRMKRRLLMKRLA
-953 PIIARKRKIR
+953 PRIARKRALKMKK
-963 LRRRA
+963 RA
-968 NRGQLMK
+968 GKDQLVK
-975 RSRRAAILL
+975 RSRRAALL
-984 LKKRFAG
+984 LVKKKVAG
-991 SRGKNYRAL
+991 EKGKNYKEL

-1007 IDKLV
+1007 IDRLV
-1012 QKKLPMVDRIAK
+1012 QKRLPMVGKIAK

-1030 LKKETERMRRKTSGV
+1030 TKRETERMRNRSKT
-1045 NEEFELFI
+1045 NESFELFI

-1071 KKYYSGVSKKS
+1071 KKYYSGVRKKS
-1082 KEARARH
+1082 KEARAKH
-1089 FERGA
+1089 FERGS

-1109 DAKGKTKPSK
+1109 DAEGKTKPSK
-1119 HTKKFKQMYGEE
+1119 HTKKFKQMFGEKVEYLEE
-1131 KPCWDGYKQVGM
+1131 KQIDALKKKSEKTGIPYGILKQVYNRGMAAWRTGHRPGTTPQQWAFARVNSFATKSKGTWGGADKDLAAKARGSMKKEQVTETNPCWDGFKQVGM
-1143 KKGSSGKMVPNCVP
+1143 KKGAGGKMVPNCVP
-1157 EEVELDES
+1157 EEVELEEGKS
-1165 KYDLYHRDFSS
+1165 STGYELYHKDFSS

-1181 YKMAKKNYGITID
+1181 YDFAKKKFGIEVD
-1194 PEEIDDKVA
+1194 PKEIDDKVA
-1203 TGPRKPSEGKTNK
+1203 TGPRKPSKGKTNS
-1216 YRLKGDKGA
+1216 YRLKGKDGKKA
-1225 VQIQVYNKGG
+1225 IQVQVYGMDNGKY
-1235 SKPFELNMYKEEVEV
+1235 ELNMYKEEVELDESALIDTKV
-1250 DEGKVKFVKDKQFS
+1250 VKTFPAPKMSGEVIVRKHNKENKFFVRLKYTGKQAKRSRPENLGTFSSLNDAMKAIKKKGISIDEGRVEFVKDKQFS

-1288 RDYFKDEDVNES
+1288 KDYFKGEGNIKEREMTDGEKGK
-1300 ALLDTKVIKT
+1300 LD
-1310 LPAPKRGGEVIIRKH
+1310 
-1325 NKENK
+1325 
-1330 FFVRLKYT
+1330 RLKKKYEKSDMQKSMKDRYGDDGPFYAT
-1338 GEQAKRSR
+1338 LTKM
-1346 PENLG
+1346 
-1351 TFSSLADAMK
+1351 AMNK
-1361 KIKKMNII
+1361 
-1369 GEAVSPAQQAAIAIS
+1369 EAVSPAQQAAIAIA

-1393 EGKRIKEEVDLDEG
+1393 EGKKIDE
-1407 FILQSPRPGIR
+1407 Q
-1418 IVIRKHTDGKRFVFR
+1418 
-1433 PMTQGTPGEI
+1433 
-1443 KILDKKTAEK
+1443 
-1453 QISALKRMGW
+1453 
-1463 KKAANEEGGAGE
+1463 
-1475 EGTFELLRKYKKDT
+1475 
-1489 PMQENDAAKVAKE
+1489 DAAATTKE
-1502 RHKDEKESLKRKH
+1502 RHNDEKERLKRKH

-1527 RTKNMSEDSCCDDC
+1527 RTKNANEAFEALIAEPCCDDC
-1541 NEDEYG
+1541 AEDEYG
-1547 WTEETDFV
+1547 WTEETDF
-1555 VINEGAAEYQGRKVK
+1555 IAIDESAAEYQGRKVK

-1603 NLSIKRDDP
+1603 NMSIKRDDP
-1612 ERRKSFRARHNCDNP
+1612 ERRKNFRARHNCDNP

-1633 RYWSCKFWSSKK
+1633 RYWSCKFWSKKPVSK
-1645 VSDLMK
+1645 LMK